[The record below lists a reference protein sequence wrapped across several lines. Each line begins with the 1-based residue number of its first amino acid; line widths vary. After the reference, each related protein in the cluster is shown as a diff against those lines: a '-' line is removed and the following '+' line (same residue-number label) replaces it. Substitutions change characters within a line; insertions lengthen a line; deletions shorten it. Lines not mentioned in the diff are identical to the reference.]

1 MIAESAEP
9 DANIS
14 DVARR
19 NGVNR
24 GLLTVWRRQARMA
37 APGSAAFARALL
49 ASPPVEAARSDADRR
64 VEVGVPAPIEID
76 IADARVRAP
85 AGADMAML
93 KEIIAVL
100 RSTR

>member
-37 APGSAAFARALL
+37 AHGSAAFARALL
-49 ASPPVEAARSDADRR
+49 ASSPVEAERSDADRR
-64 VEVGVPAPIEID
+64 VEVGAPAPIEIE